1 MHCVP
6 PPSPDHKIFLSSG
19 VCQLPLKPI
28 NVCDVRG
35 LRLYEEGEQLSCF
48 GRAVAV
54 ASQLRDDFALPCY
67 VLLTESNVTFGLQK
81 VLL

>member
-1 MHCVP
+1 MLCVRAP
-6 PPSPDHKIFLSSG
+6 PQDFLSSG

-54 ASQLRDDFALPCY
+54 AFQLRDDFALPGY

>member
-1 MHCVP
+1 
-6 PPSPDHKIFLSSG
+6 
-19 VCQLPLKPI
+19 
-28 NVCDVRG
+28 VRG

-54 ASQLRDDFALPCY
+54 AFQLRDDFALPCY